1 MRQIRIKIKYM
12 LQSEKIS
19 SLRCLVTTVLL
30 LLNINILSCKQPAE
44 KEVNKISELQS
55 QIKENDS
62 SAYVVELVADNLFVP
77 WSIVFTAPERMLFTE
92 RNGSLRI
99 IRDGKLIVKPL
110 KDFEE
115 VSSKGEEGLM
125 GLALDPDYKNNKY
138 IYLSYAYPED
148 DELKVRKNMPTTAT
162 IINIIV
168 LILKFLVL
176 FLNIV
181 NYNSLLIQYIIVSFL
196 LYNILWK
203 SSFKYSYLI

>member
-1 MRQIRIKIKYM
+1 MRQIKIKIKFM

-19 SLRCLVTTVLL
+19 SLRGLVTIVLL
-30 LLNINILSCKQPAE
+30 LLNINILSCKQPAV
-44 KEVNKISELQS
+44 KEVNKISELQNK
-55 QIKENDS
+55 IKENDS

-77 WSIVFTAPERMLFTE
+77 WSIVFTAHERMLFTE

-125 GLALDPDYKNNKY
+125 GLALDPDFKNNRL

-148 DELKVRKNMPTTAT
+148 DDLKVKVVRYKDNDT
-162 IINIIV
+162 
-168 LILKFLVL
+168 
-176 FLNIV
+176 
-181 NYNSLLIQYIIVSFL
+181 
-196 LYNILWK
+196 
-203 SSFKYSYLI
+203 

>member
-1 MRQIRIKIKYM
+1 M

-19 SLRCLVTTVLL
+19 SLRGLVTIVLL
-30 LLNINILSCKQPAE
+30 LLNINILSCKQPAV
-44 KEVNKISELQS
+44 KEVNKISEPQS

-99 IRDGKLIVKPL
+99 IKDGKLIAKPL
-110 KDFEE
+110 KVFEE

-148 DELKVRKNMPTTAT
+148 DELKVKDSQIYR
-162 IINIIV
+162 
-168 LILKFLVL
+168 
-176 FLNIV
+176 
-181 NYNSLLIQYIIVSFL
+181 Q
-196 LYNILWK
+196 
-203 SSFKYSYLI
+203 